1 VSGALSVAGL
11 DIQLVNYPVIRGGEK
26 AGDYNIKLVFSER
39 GADVAIALNQAHPDP
54 VFRKLFADVRFR
66 RALSMGINRE
76 EINELVF
83 LGQGTVRQATINE
96 SASFFKQEWAK
107 SYAQYDLKAA
117 NALLDQLG
125 LERRGSDGIRLRP
138 DGKPMVFQLEYLPQE
153 GPKKETCELVV

>member
-1 VSGALSVAGL
+1 VDFMTVEYTSSPEVMNLKAVSGALSVAGL

-54 VFRKLFADVRFR
+54 VFRKLFADVPFR

-138 DGKPMVFQLEYLPQE
+138 DGKP
-153 GPKKETCELVV
+153 